1 MKKKIKL
8 KMTNTGRKIQPIHDD
23 LITKNSAIIK
33 KKNKPQRKIVKKL
46 IKLISSFV
54 LFTFSVFLRFYASGE
69 ERRFIVLRREFVGST
84 LGKCPRVFPDVS
96 ANPCAV

>member
-23 LITKNSAIIK
+23 LIIKNSAIMK

-46 IKLISSFV
+46 IKLIPSFV
-54 LFTFSVFLRFYASGE
+54 LFAFSVLIWFYAFGE
-69 ERRFIVLRREFVGST
+69 
-84 LGKCPRVFPDVS
+84 K
-96 ANPCAV
+96 

>member
-23 LITKNSAIIK
+23 LIIKNSAIIK

-46 IKLISSFV
+46 IKLIPSFAP
-54 LFTFSVFLRFYASGE
+54 FTFSVLIWFYAFGE
-69 ERRFIVLRREFVGST
+69 E
-84 LGKCPRVFPDVS
+84 
-96 ANPCAV
+96 